1 MVVAAGAGA
10 AATAAAPTAGRPTQ
24 GIGATVISNRVFV
37 GNLSF
42 NSSSDDVEALLSE
55 AGEVSEVIIPTD
67 RATGR
72 PRGFAFVEFA
82 APEGAQAAIEKFD
95 GQEFDGRR
103 LRINAAE
110 DRPPRRAPS
119 FSDGPSSSEQ
129 DAPRGRISRPK
140 GSRRGLRGK
149 KRSL

>member
-1 MVVAAGAGA
+1 VQ
-10 AATAAAPTAGRPTQ
+10 T
-24 GIGATVISNRVFV
+24 
-37 GNLSF
+37 
-42 NSSSDDVEALLSE
+42 LLAE
-55 AGEVSEVIIPTD
+55 AGEVSEVVIPTD

-82 APEGAQAAIEKFD
+82 TPEGAQAAIDQFD
-95 GQEFDGRR
+95 GRDFDGRR
-103 LRINAAE
+103 LRVNAAE

-119 FSDGPSSSEQ
+119 FSDGDGSSSFDQ
-129 DAPRGRISRPK
+129 QAARGRISRPK

>member
-1 MVVAAGAGA
+1 M
-10 AATAAAPTAGRPTQ
+10 
-24 GIGATVISNRVFV
+24 
-37 GNLSF
+37 
-42 NSSSDDVEALLSE
+42 LSE
-55 AGEVSEVIIPTD
+55 AGEVSEVVIPTD

-82 APEGAQAAIEKFD
+82 APEGARQAIEKFD
-95 GQEFDGRR
+95 GHELDGRR
-103 LRINAAE
+103 LRVNAAE

-119 FSDGPSSSEQ
+119 FSDGPSSSFDQ